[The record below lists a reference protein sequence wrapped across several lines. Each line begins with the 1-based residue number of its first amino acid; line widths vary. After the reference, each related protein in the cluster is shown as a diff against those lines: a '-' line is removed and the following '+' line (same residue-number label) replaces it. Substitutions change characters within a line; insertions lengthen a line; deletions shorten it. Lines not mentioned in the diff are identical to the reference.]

1 MHDDETGSMVTISC
15 VSLPLSRSWNIRP
28 EKPSY
33 MHLTDPQ
40 I

>member
-1 MHDDETGSMVTISC
+1 MYDDEIGSIVTISC

-28 EKPSY
+28 EESSY
-33 MHLTDPQ
+33 MHLADPQ